1 MQNNRHL
8 PENYERF
15 VEAKDE
21 ADFLAHP
28 LENKTNLVWLPRH
41 IKGAYNELAQQLYI
55 AKSWCEQMMTRRDD
69 IREKL
74 EELATHQDDVGEAA
88 RQVMADQD
96 LILAK
101 GLEPDFRI
109 AGPDFYEYAIYQ
121 PHMDIGDPDDEFGTF
136 SCNYTEPV
144 TGLARNEDAEFAYTT
159 PLDRVYQLKQGAEKF
174 HAGVGDFFRMAAYQ
188 NKNKVEGVV
197 HWAHRVREGEPLRM
211 LLMARHRP

>member
-1 MQNNRHL
+1 MPDNRHL

-21 ADFLAHP
+21 ADFFARK
-28 LENKTNLVWLPRH
+28 LEGKTNLVWLPRQ

-55 AKSWCEQMMTRRDD
+55 AKTWCEQMMTRRDD

-74 EELATHQDDVGEAA
+74 EDIATHEGDVGDAA
-88 RQVMADQD
+88 RQVKADQD
-96 LILAK
+96 LIVSK

-109 AGPDFYEYAIYQ
+109 VGPDFYEYAIYE

-136 SCNYTEPV
+136 SCNYTAPV
-144 TGLARNEDAEFAYTT
+144 TGIARNEDTEFAYTT
-159 PLDRVYQLKQGAEKF
+159 PLDRVFQLKEGVEKF
-174 HAGVGDFFRMAAYQ
+174 HVGVGDIFRMAAYQ

-197 HWAHRVREGEPLRM
+197 HWAHRMREGDPLRM
-211 LLMARHRP
+211 ILMARHRP